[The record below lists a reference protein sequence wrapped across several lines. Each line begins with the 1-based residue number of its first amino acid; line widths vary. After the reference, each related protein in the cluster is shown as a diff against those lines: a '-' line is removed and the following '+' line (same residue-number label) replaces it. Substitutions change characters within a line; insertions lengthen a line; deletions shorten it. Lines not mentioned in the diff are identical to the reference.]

1 LGGEGENR
9 LTCGSVARKLQ
20 GQYECNNDSADS
32 MEVPVFDL
40 IMTARTMAGT
50 RAMRNWRSGYLRRGI
65 SETEGWW

>member
-1 LGGEGENR
+1 
-9 LTCGSVARKLQ
+9 
-20 GQYECNNDSADS
+20 